1 MLKDLFRKP
10 KYVTVNQAATPK
22 KDIPDGLWVKCSG
35 CGEILFTKELDKNL
49 KVCHKCGTHFR
60 LTASERIQVTLDEGS
75 FVEYDINLT
84 SQNPLEFPG
93 YTDKLVK
100 AQAQT
105 CLTEG
110 IITGEGTINDLP
122 VVIGVMDHRFIM
134 GSMGSVVGEKIF
146 RAVERAIEKRI
157 PVVLFSTSGGAR
169 MQEGILSLM
178 QMAKTSAALA
188 RLNEAGL
195 LYISVFTDPTFG
207 GVTASFASL
216 GDIALAE
223 PGALI
228 GFAGPI
234 VIKQTLRQELPPGAQ
249 TAEFNLEHGLVDM
262 VVDRSQLKKT
272 LANIVKL
279 HQGGRDSWLNS

>member
-10 KYVTVNQAATPK
+10 KYVTVNQAAAPK

-35 CGEILFTKELDKNL
+35 CGEILFTKELEKNL
-49 KVCHKCGTHFR
+49 RVCHKCGTHFR
-60 LTASERIQVTLDEGS
+60 LTSEERINLVLDEGS
-75 FVEYDINLT
+75 FVEYDMHLS
-84 SQNPLEFPG
+84 SQNPLEFPN
-93 YTDKLVK
+93 YEEKLSK
-100 AQAQT
+100 AQEDT
-105 CLTEG
+105 GLTEG

-122 VVIGVMDHRFIM
+122 VVIGVMDHRFMM
-134 GSMGSVVGEKIF
+134 GSMGSVVGEKIC
-146 RAVERAIEKRI
+146 RAVERAIEKRM
-157 PVVLFSTSGGAR
+157 PVLLFSTSGGAR

-188 RLNEAGL
+188 RLSEAGL

-216 GDIALAE
+216 GDIAIAE

-228 GFAGPI
+228 GFAGPR

-249 TAEFNLEHGLVDM
+249 TAEFNLEHGLIDLVIE
-262 VVDRSQLKKT
+262 RPQIKNT
-272 LANIVKL
+272 LAKLITL
-279 HQGGRDSWLNS
+279 HQGGKDTWLSR